1 MTDTELARRIK
12 SGDTDAARQLVDQ
25 HYEAVYRL
33 QLRLTNI
40 LEDAEDL
47 TQSTFATARQ
57 KIGSFRGRSS
67 LRTWLHSIGLNEY
80 RMWRRKQKL
89 FGPLLKDRPM
99 MESGYE
105 VVEEAE
111 VLKTMLQKIGEKH
124 KEAFLLFEVEQHSM
138 AEVAEILRIPVGTAK
153 SRVANARNALKALLE
168 EQTEVTRDELK
179 ERTT

>member
-1 MTDTELARRIK
+1 MTDTELARQVRA
-12 SGDTDAARQLVDQ
+12 GDKDAAQQLVDQ

-57 KIGSFRGRSS
+57 KIGSYRGGST

-99 MESGYE
+99 TESGYE
-105 VVEEAE
+105 EVEEAE
-111 VLKTMLQKIGEKH
+111 VLKALLKRISEEH

-138 AEVAEILRIPVGTAK
+138 AEVSEILKVPLGTAK
-153 SRVANARNALKALLE
+153 SRVAKARTSLRELLE

-179 ERTT
+179 ERTS